1 MSNIKNKILGVIFV
15 LPILLT
21 AIPVFA
27 QPQNTN
33 ACSGTFQTVT
43 DFITFG
49 TCLLSNTLMPLL
61 VAVALVVFMG
71 GVIQF
76 IANGGDETKRAQG
89 RQFMLWGIIGMFVML
104 GIWGI
109 VGVLGSTFGI
119 SLGIPQL

>member
-1 MSNIKNKILGVIFV
+1 MSNIKNKLIGLSFGVPALLGA
-15 LPILLT
+15 L
-21 AIPVFA
+21 PVFA

-43 DFITFG
+43 DFLTFG
-49 TCLLSNTLMPLL
+49 TCLLSKTVMPLL
-61 VAVALVVFMG
+61 VAVALVIFMG